1 VGRIAVSSH
10 DLQPGEKWEPSPS
23 HDVTLLVLSGVVTAG
38 SKELQPMSIVS
49 QPEPLRVAGSA
60 PALIL
65 VIESSL
71 PHYDQFLFDAQSVEQ
86 N

>member
-1 VGRIAVSSH
+1 
-10 DLQPGEKWEPSPS
+10 
-23 HDVTLLVLSGVVTAG
+23 VTLLVLSGVVTAG

-71 PHYDQFLFDAQSVEQ
+71 PHYDQFLYDAQSVEQ